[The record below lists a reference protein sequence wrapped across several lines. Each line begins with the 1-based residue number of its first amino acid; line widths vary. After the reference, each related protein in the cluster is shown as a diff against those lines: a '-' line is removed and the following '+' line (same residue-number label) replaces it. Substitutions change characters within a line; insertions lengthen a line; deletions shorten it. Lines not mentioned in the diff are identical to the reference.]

1 MSYCVIV
8 RGLRERNERIMFR
21 TVITLLILT
30 TIFSKTQ
37 AQDYAPITWD
47 TKFHDFG
54 SMAIGLPYTA
64 EMSFTNDSD
73 EPLFID
79 NIRTNC
85 QCILPHW
92 SNKEI
97 PPRKKGSIF
106 IVLTV
111 EKTGI
116 VNKGLLVGFRDY
128 RKYTLL
134 EVSGHSND
142 MSSDL
147 VATKSTQKPKTDV
160 PSGDY
165 GQDDSGQ
172 PTIQQEGEV
181 SSDVPG
187 DPFRHKPKTK
197 APVPSISESDLPDV
211 TQEIPA
217 LEKKY
222 LYMSLREKQMI
233 DEINLL
239 RSNPKNYIQYVE
251 EYIQYMEKEV
261 LSSSSMSSFYQEEI
275 ETASELINELKRTTP
290 LSILEPHRG
299 VYRAAK
305 SHGEYLFA
313 KNIFGHAGQKN
324 SMPWDRIL
332 AEASDLKDGNEN
344 LVGGPNDIRQ
354 AVLVLLVDTGVEG
367 RGHRKTLLDPSWSHV
382 ACYEIGEIDGMPN
395 CWVQNFGK

>member
-1 MSYCVIV
+1 
-8 RGLRERNERIMFR
+8 MFR
-21 TVITLLILT
+21 TIITLLFILT

-37 AQDYAPITWD
+37 AQDYPPVTWD

-64 EMSFTNDSD
+64 EMSFVNDSD

-92 SNKEI
+92 NNKEI
-97 PPRKKGSIF
+97 PPHTKGSIF

-116 VNKGLLVGFRDY
+116 VNKGVLVGFRDY

-134 EVSGHSND
+134 EVSGHSSD
-142 MSSDL
+142 VSSDL
-147 VATKSTQKPKTDV
+147 VAMKSTQKSKTDV

-165 GQDDSGQ
+165 GQDDDGQ

-187 DPFRHKPKTK
+187 DPFRHKPETK
-197 APVPSISESDLPDV
+197 KEAPAPSITENDLPDV

-222 LYMSLREKQMI
+222 LYMSVREKQMI

-261 LSSSSMSSFYQEEI
+261 LNSSSMSSFYQEEI
-275 ETASELINELKRTTP
+275 ETAYELINELKRSTP

-299 VYRAAK
+299 VYRTAK

-313 KNIFGHAGQKN
+313 KNIFGHAGPKN

-332 AEASDLKDGNEN
+332 AESSDLKDGNEN
-344 LVGGPNDIRQ
+344 LVGGPNDVRQ
-354 AVLVLLVDTGVEG
+354 SVLVLLVDTGVKD
-367 RGHRKTLLDPSWSHV
+367 RGHRKTLLDPSWDYI

-395 CWVQNFGK
+395 CWVQNFASKK

>member
-1 MSYCVIV
+1 
-8 RGLRERNERIMFR
+8 MFR
-21 TVITLLILT
+21 TAITLLLILT
-30 TIFSKTQ
+30 TIFSKLQ
-37 AQDYAPITWD
+37 AQDDYPPVTWENQ
-47 TKFHDFG
+47 FHDFS

-64 EMSFTNDSD
+64 EMTFTNNSD
-73 EPLFID
+73 ESLFID
-79 NIRTNC
+79 NVRTNC

-97 PPRKKGSIF
+97 PPHKKGSIF
-106 IVLTV
+106 IVLTI

-116 VNKGLLVGFRDY
+116 VNKGILVGFRDY

-134 EVSGHSND
+134 EVSGHSNN

-147 VATKSTQKPKTDV
+147 IAAKSTQKPKADI

-165 GQDDSGQ
+165 GQEDNGKLSGKHSGN
-172 PTIQQEGEV
+172 I

-187 DPFRHKPKTK
+187 DPFRHKSKKEAPK
-197 APVPSISESDLPDV
+197 PSISITEQDLPDV
-211 TQEIPA
+211 TQDMPVI
-217 LEKKY
+217 EKKY
-222 LYMSLREKQMI
+222 RYMASREKAMI

-239 RSNPKNYIQYVE
+239 RANPKEYIQYVE

-261 LSSSSMSSFYQEEI
+261 LSNSSMSSFYKEEI
-275 ETASELINELKRTTP
+275 ETAYELINELKTMP
-290 LSILEPHRG
+290 SLSILEPHQG

-305 SHGEYLFA
+305 AHGEYLYA
-313 KNIFGHAGQKN
+313 KNIFGHIGQKG

-332 AEASDLKDGNEN
+332 AAAPNLKDGNEN

-354 AVLVLLVDTGVEG
+354 AVLILLVDTGVES
-367 RGHRKTLLDPSWSHV
+367 RGHRKTLLDPSWQFV
-382 ACYEIGEIDGMPN
+382 ACYEIGEVDGMPN